1 MMDALQLIQ
10 TVVLGF
16 VEGLTSFCRCPRP
29 ATCCWSIF

>member
-16 VEGLTSFCRCPRP
+16 VEGLTVFLPVTLSGHLLL
-29 ATCCWSIF
+29 